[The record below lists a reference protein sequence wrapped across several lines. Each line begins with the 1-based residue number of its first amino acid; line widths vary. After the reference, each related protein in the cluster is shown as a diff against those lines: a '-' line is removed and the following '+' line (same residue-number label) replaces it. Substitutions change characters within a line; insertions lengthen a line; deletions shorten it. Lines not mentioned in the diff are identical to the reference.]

1 MPPDLLRFFTSQG
14 REESLKLGLLGRN
27 AHQRCAVCR
36 RAATWGWLSEKSE
49 RLVVVILGV
58 SYRSKKTQ
66 DLTRCPK
73 LFRVEQ
79 RIDERPPGEERANEG

>member
-1 MPPDLLRFFTSQG
+1 MILPDDA
-14 REESLKLGLLGRN
+14 N
-27 AHQRCAVCR
+27 PR
-36 RAATWGWLSEKSE
+36 RMEFSERTAATWGWLSEKSE